1 LLAVREKQQKVFSL
15 PGGVMN
21 PGETELECLQREL
34 KEEINCE
41 MKNPVHFQTFEGRT
55 HDNAQSL
62 RVTCYL
68 VELQGEIKPANEI
81 EEHKWID
88 KNHKLKL
95 TPIFTEQ
102 IIPALAK
109 KGMI

>member
-1 LLAVREKQQKVFSL
+1 MLSVREKQQEVFSL
-15 PGGVMN
+15 PGGTRK

-34 KEEINCE
+34 KEEINCGV
-41 MKNPVHFQTFEGRT
+41 KNPIFFQIFEGRT

-68 VELQGEIKPANEI
+68 VELEGEIKTSNEI
-81 EEHKWID
+81 EEHQWID
-88 KNHKLKL
+88 KNHNLKL
-95 TPIFTEQ
+95 TPIFTKQ
-102 IIPALAK
+102 IMPALAK